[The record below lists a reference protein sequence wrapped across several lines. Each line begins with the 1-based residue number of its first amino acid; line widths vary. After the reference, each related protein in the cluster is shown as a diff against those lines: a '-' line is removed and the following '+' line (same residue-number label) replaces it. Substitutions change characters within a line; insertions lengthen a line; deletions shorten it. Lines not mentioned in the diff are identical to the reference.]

1 MRSLILVT
9 VLALAAPAAAEP
21 GPARQKELLHLLK
34 HDCGSCHGMTM
45 KGGLGAPLLPEK
57 LAERSDDELMA
68 SILNGM
74 PGTAMP
80 PWHPLLSQ
88 EDARYLVRALRAG
101 GETPPETR

>member
-1 MRSLILVT
+1 MRSLVLVT

-101 GETPPETR
+101 GVAPPETR